1 LFEVIAI
8 VGESC
13 SGKTTISK
21 SLADII
27 NGNEIISLTSRP
39 PRDGEVNG
47 EDYWYVTEEVIDI
60 LNDNGELIEY
70 TIHNGNKYALAKSDF
85 YVNQSNIVVCNLDGV
100 DNLIDYFGED
110 NIILIRV
117 HATENTRRERALI
130 RDLVEPNIMK
140 KYGIFGLVEYFE
152 KIMKRFTFDREM
164 FGEFENRFYNRDF
177 KALIEIS
184 NDDNFIETMET
195 LLEAYNFI
203 EKGEVI

>member
-1 LFEVIAI
+1 MFEVIAI

-130 RDLVEPNIMK
+130 RDLVEQNIMK
-140 KYGIFGLVEYFE
+140 KYGIFGLTEYFE
-152 KIMKRFTFDREM
+152 KIMKRFEFDRNM
-164 FGEFENRFYNRDF
+164 FKSFEDKFYNRKF

-184 NDDNFIETMET
+184 NEDNFMETMQT
-195 LLEAYNFI
+195 LISAYNMI
-203 EKGEVI
+203 EKDECA

>member
-1 LFEVIAI
+1 MFEVIAI

-164 FGEFENRFYNRDF
+164 FNDFEKRFYNRDF

>member
-1 LFEVIAI
+1 MFEVIAI

-21 SLADII
+21 SLSDLID
-27 NGNEIISLTSRP
+27 GNEIVSLTSRE
-39 PRDGEVNG
+39 PREGEING
-47 EDYWYVTEEVIDI
+47 EDYWYVPEETID
-60 LNDNGELIEY
+60 LLYMNDELIEY
-70 TIHNGNKYALAKSDF
+70 TIHNGNKYALAKADF
-85 YVNQSNIVVCNLDGV
+85 EANGTNIVVCNLDGIENLV
-100 DNLIDYFGED
+100 DKFGEE
-110 NIILIRV
+110 NVIVIRV
-117 HATENTRRERALI
+117 HAKENTRRERAII
-130 RDLVEPNIMK
+130 RDLVEADIMK

-195 LLEAYNFI
+195 LLEAYKFI
-203 EKGEVI
+203 EKGEIV